1 MGLIPRSVI
10 PPAVGFLGFLLA
22 AVLIAFKDIHLNKN
36 LMLGFAA
43 GTATVEFIFV
53 LVYFARD
60 PISRERDL

>member
-10 PPAVGFLGFLLA
+10 PPAVGFLGFLLV

-36 LMLGFAA
+36 LMLALTF
-43 GTATVEFIFV
+43 GTAIVEFIFAI
-53 LVYFARD
+53 VYLERD